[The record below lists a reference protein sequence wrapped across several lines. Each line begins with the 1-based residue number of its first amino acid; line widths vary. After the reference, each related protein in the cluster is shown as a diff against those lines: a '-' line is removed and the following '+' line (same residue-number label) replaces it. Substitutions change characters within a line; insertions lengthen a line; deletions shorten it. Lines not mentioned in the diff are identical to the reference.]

1 MPAFIEPNLSGC
13 YHIDDNQTAAK
24 QIQVIKPISGN
35 QAPLTSPLI
44 WTNRKGQLPGGKK
57 ALDVQRSK
65 SKMLL
70 EEEYVW
76 QSFAVQSLNSISACY
91 TVQYSAVGLLGSCVS
106 WSVEDVLPISRWF
119 RNNLQVKLGG
129 DLDRGCCFFLSQGH
143 FLDLTWKETI
153 NKTIRD
159 NRYQLKRLWLSDN
172 SALRKGSK
180 SSLTHIYSAAPA
192 ALILYSVC
200 QWLSCKWGHLSKK
213 QYPPPLSSNTCF
225 WYISHLPRWL
235 VLLKPLCLLHKLCN
249 ETWQMWKML
258 IVSRKYGMSYVS

>member
-91 TVQYSAVGLLGSCVS
+91 TVQCCRTPGIVRVVVS
-106 WSVEDVLPISRWF
+106 GRRF
-119 RNNLQVKLGG
+119 ANLQMIQEQPPGRA
-129 DLDRGCCFFLSQGH
+129 RG
-143 FLDLTWKETI
+143 
-153 NKTIRD
+153 
-159 NRYQLKRLWLSDN
+159 
-172 SALRKGSK
+172 
-180 SSLTHIYSAAPA
+180 
-192 ALILYSVC
+192 
-200 QWLSCKWGHLSKK
+200 
-213 QYPPPLSSNTCF
+213 
-225 WYISHLPRWL
+225 
-235 VLLKPLCLLHKLCN
+235 
-249 ETWQMWKML
+249 
-258 IVSRKYGMSYVS
+258 